1 MSNYATENLRTLALV
16 GHGSCGKTTLIEAM
30 LYRAGMIPEM
40 GSIQRGTTMCDNDL
54 LEKEVGH
61 SIRLAVA
68 HIDTAMTDL
77 TPVRI
82 HILDTPGYPDYLGQ
96 DMSALDAAKSV
107 CAVIDPTK
115 GPELLTRRLMAMAEE
130 RGLSQYVHGSRIGVL
145 VDMVGGCEDCAHDV
159 AMHIAA
165 SKPKAIDETGID
177 QALIESEHRI
187 AIEKAREAGKPEA
200 MLERIAEGSVK
211 KFLKEVTLVNQPF
224 VKDDKKS
231 VGDLLKSV
239 NAKVAAYALYVVGE
253 GIEKRVDDFA
263 AEVAA
268 QQAAAAKA

>member
-96 DMSALDAAKSV
+96 DMSALDAVKSV

-115 GPELLTRRLMAMAEE
+115 GPELLTRRLMAMAKE
-130 RGLSQYVHGSRIGVL
+130 RGLCRMILKNVCVNFRKPGDRGCCLLISRHATVRMLLTVL
-145 VDMVGGCEDCAHDV
+145 
-159 AMHIAA
+159 
-165 SKPKAIDETGID
+165 T
-177 QALIESEHRI
+177 
-187 AIEKAREAGKPEA
+187 
-200 MLERIAEGSVK
+200 
-211 KFLKEVTLVNQPF
+211 
-224 VKDDKKS
+224 
-231 VGDLLKSV
+231 
-239 NAKVAAYALYVVGE
+239 AKTATATS
-253 GIEKRVDDFA
+253 
-263 AEVAA
+263 
-268 QQAAAAKA
+268 

>member
-96 DMSALDAAKSV
+96 DMSALDAVKSV

-115 GPELLTRRLMAMAEE
+115 GPELLTRRLMAMAKE
-130 RGLSQYVHGSRIGVL
+130 RGLCRMIVINHMDDPEADLEKCLRELQETWGPGVL
-145 VDMVGGCEDCAHDV
+145 PINLPTRNRTHVIDCFDREDGDSDIMTVDDVHRAFIERVVEED
-159 AMHIAA
+159 
-165 SKPKAIDETGID
+165 DE
-177 QALIESEHRI
+177 
-187 AIEKAREAGKPEA
+187 
-200 MLERIAEGSVK
+200 MLERYLEEGSIDPRALHPLVTKALREGHVIPVCFCSAK
-211 KFLKEVTLVNQPF
+211 K
-224 VKDDKKS
+224 
-231 VGDLLKSV
+231 
-239 NAKVAAYALYVVGE
+239 
-253 GIEKRVDDFA
+253 
-263 AEVAA
+263 
-268 QQAAAAKA
+268 

>member
-82 HILDTPGYPDYLGQ
+82 HILDTPGYPDYLGHR
-96 DMSALDAAKSV
+96 SY
-107 CAVIDPTK
+107 
-115 GPELLTRRLMAMAEE
+115 E
-130 RGLSQYVHGSRIGVL
+130 RTGAPNAPPHGYGQRARTVPHDRHQSHGRSRG
-145 VDMVGGCEDCAHDV
+145 
-159 AMHIAA
+159 
-165 SKPKAIDETGID
+165 
-177 QALIESEHRI
+177 
-187 AIEKAREAGKPEA
+187 
-200 MLERIAEGSVK
+200 
-211 KFLKEVTLVNQPF
+211 
-224 VKDDKKS
+224 
-231 VGDLLKSV
+231 
-239 NAKVAAYALYVVGE
+239 
-253 GIEKRVDDFA
+253 
-263 AEVAA
+263 
-268 QQAAAAKA
+268 

>member
-96 DMSALDAAKSV
+96 DMSALDAVKSV

-115 GPELLTRRLMAMAEE
+115 GPELLTRRLMAMAKE
-130 RGLSQYVHGSRIGVL
+130 RGLCRMIVINHM
-145 VDMVGGCEDCAHDV
+145 DD
-159 AMHIAA
+159 
-165 SKPKAIDETGID
+165 
-177 QALIESEHRI
+177 
-187 AIEKAREAGKPEA
+187 PEA
-200 MLERIAEGSVK
+200 DLENVCVNFRKPGDRGCCLLISRHATVRMLLTV
-211 KFLKEVTLVNQPF
+211 LT
-224 VKDDKKS
+224 
-231 VGDLLKSV
+231 
-239 NAKVAAYALYVVGE
+239 AKTATATS
-253 GIEKRVDDFA
+253 
-263 AEVAA
+263 
-268 QQAAAAKA
+268 

>member
-96 DMSALDAAKSV
+96 DMSALDAVKSV

-115 GPELLTRRLMAMAEE
+115 GPELLTRRLMAMAKE
-130 RGLSQYVHGSRIGVL
+130 RGLCRMIVINHM
-145 VDMVGGCEDCAHDV
+145 DD
-159 AMHIAA
+159 
-165 SKPKAIDETGID
+165 
-177 QALIESEHRI
+177 
-187 AIEKAREAGKPEA
+187 PEA
-200 MLERIAEGSVK
+200 DLEKCLRE
-211 KFLKEVTLVNQPF
+211 LQET
-224 VKDDKKS
+224 
-231 VGDLLKSV
+231 
-239 NAKVAAYALYVVGE
+239 Y
-253 GIEKRVDDFA
+253 
-263 AEVAA
+263 
-268 QQAAAAKA
+268 

>member
-82 HILDTPGYPDYLGQ
+82 HILDTRGIRTTLVRTCLRLTPSNP
-96 DMSALDAAKSV
+96 SALSS
-107 CAVIDPTK
+107 I
-115 GPELLTRRLMAMAEE
+115 LR
-130 RGLSQYVHGSRIGVL
+130 
-145 VDMVGGCEDCAHDV
+145 
-159 AMHIAA
+159 
-165 SKPKAIDETGID
+165 
-177 QALIESEHRI
+177 
-187 AIEKAREAGKPEA
+187 
-200 MLERIAEGSVK
+200 
-211 KFLKEVTLVNQPF
+211 
-224 VKDDKKS
+224 KDRS
-231 VGDLLKSV
+231 S
-239 NAKVAAYALYVVGE
+239 
-253 GIEKRVDDFA
+253 
-263 AEVAA
+263 
-268 QQAAAAKA
+268 

>member
-82 HILDTPGYPDYLGQ
+82 HILDT
-96 DMSALDAAKSV
+96 
-107 CAVIDPTK
+107 
-115 GPELLTRRLMAMAEE
+115 
-130 RGLSQYVHGSRIGVL
+130 SR
-145 VDMVGGCEDCAHDV
+145 
-159 AMHIAA
+159 
-165 SKPKAIDETGID
+165 
-177 QALIESEHRI
+177 
-187 AIEKAREAGKPEA
+187 
-200 MLERIAEGSVK
+200 
-211 KFLKEVTLVNQPF
+211 
-224 VKDDKKS
+224 
-231 VGDLLKSV
+231 
-239 NAKVAAYALYVVGE
+239 NAKRQTAQPQSNNTTN
-253 GIEKRVDDFA
+253 KRKRHGRKYN
-263 AEVAA
+263 
-268 QQAAAAKA
+268 Q